1 MRSLKNSFLLVIFGL
16 LAISA
21 AIYLPWVGKIGFS
34 KDDWYL
40 TYDAHVAG
48 PQFFHEVF
56 SSDRP
61 ARAYLQIPLYSLFGE
76 NALLYHLSL
85 YLFRFIGAL
94 ALFCLLDMLWPRRRA
109 ATFSMA
115 LLFLIYPGFLSQV
128 TPLDFQAHI
137 FSLCL
142 AMISIAFTVKAILV
156 DRLSLKIILTV
167 GSILLGLAY
176 LLLMEHFIGLEVF
189 RFMCIVLLIS
199 REKQVAL
206 REHPVKIVRLWMPFL
221 IAPAGF
227 GLWRVFIFQNLRK
240 ATDVGAQIG
249 QLFASPIYK
258 GLGWLVTLLQGTLSV
273 IFLAWGVPLYNM
285 AFQLRLRDTL
295 IGLVIAVCAAVV
307 AVLVSR
313 WLSQIGTGEPAS
325 ESDWRVEAFWVGL
338 LSVMGGIL
346 PIVLANRYIDFGDYS
361 RYTLDGLAGS
371 VIVLVSLMSFLSSQK
386 IRVTLLALLTG
397 IAALTHYANASS
409 AAFDT
414 QIIRNFWWQISWRV
428 PQLKDGTTLIA
439 SYPGSAVEEDYFV
452 WGPANL
458 IYAPEK
464 QTTDPVNIRVPA
476 AVLNQDTVLQ
486 IMTGRG
492 NFGSVRRG
500 NSSIQD
506 YSNILV
512 FAQASSDGCVRV
524 VDGNQPGLSNA
535 DTQAIML
542 VAAKSKISNV
552 VLDANFK
559 NPSPVIFGDEPP
571 HNWCFYYE
579 EASLAAQQGD
589 WKTVASLGDQALGL
603 GFYPSDSVEWM
614 PFLQA
619 YVKLDEPDKI
629 RPLISIV
636 NANSFLKMEACQIL
650 TRTAQTASADMQIF
664 IQQSF
669 CQ

>member
-1 MRSLKNSFLLVIFGL
+1 MRSFKNSFLLILLGL

-21 AIYLPWVGKIGFS
+21 AVYLPLAGKIGLS

-40 TYDAHVAG
+40 TYDAHVGG

-56 SSDRP
+56 SIDRP

-76 NALLYHLSL
+76 NALPYSLSL
-85 YLFRFIGAL
+85 YVFRFAGAL
-94 ALFCLLDMLWPRRRA
+94 TFFWLLDMLWPRRRVV
-109 ATFSMA
+109 TFSMT

-128 TPLDFQAHI
+128 TPVDFQAHI

-142 AMISIAFTVKAILV
+142 AMISTAFTVKAILV

-167 GSILLGLAY
+167 GSVLLGLAY

-199 REKQVAL
+199 REKKVAL
-206 REHPVKIVRLWMPFL
+206 RERLAKIVRQWAPFL
-221 IAPAGF
+221 IAPVGF

-240 ATDVGAQIG
+240 ATDVGAQVG
-249 QLFASPIYK
+249 QLFVSPIYK
-258 GLGWLVTLLQGTLSV
+258 GLGWLVTLLQGTLSI
-273 IFLAWGVPLYNM
+273 IFLAWGAPLYNM

-295 IGLVIAVCAAVV
+295 IGLVIAVCAAVA
-307 AVLVSR
+307 AVLVSS
-313 WLSQIGTGEPAS
+313 WLSQIEIGEPAS
-325 ESDWRVEAFWVGL
+325 ESDWRVEALWVGL

-346 PIVLANRYIDFGDYS
+346 PIILANRYIDFGDYS
-361 RYTLDGLAGS
+361 RYTLDGLAGG
-371 VIVLVSLMSFLSSQK
+371 VIVLVGLMGFLSSQK
-386 IRVTLLALLTG
+386 IRAALFALLTG
-397 IAALTHYANASS
+397 IAVLTHYANASN

-439 SYPGSAVEEDYFV
+439 SYPGSAVQEDYFV

-464 QTTDPVNIRVPA
+464 QTTDPLTIRVPA
-476 AVLNQDTVLQ
+476 AVLNQGTVLQ
-486 IMTGRG
+486 IMAGRG
-492 NFGSVRRG
+492 NFSSVRRG
-500 NSSIQD
+500 NSSTQD
-506 YSNILV
+506 FSNILV
-512 FAQASSDGCVRV
+512 FSQASSDGCVRA
-524 VDGNQPGLSNA
+524 VDGNQPGLSSA
-535 DTQAIML
+535 DPQDIML

-552 VLDANFK
+552 MLEANLK
-559 NPSPVIFGDEPP
+559 IPPPMIFGDEPA

-579 EASLAAQQGD
+579 KASLAAQQGD
-589 WKTVASLGDQALGL
+589 WKTVAGLGDQALGL
-603 GFYPSDSVEWM
+603 GLYPSDSVEWM

-619 YVKLDEPDKI
+619 YIKLDEPNKI
-629 RPLISIV
+629 RPLISIIS
-636 NANSFLKMEACQIL
+636 ANSFLKMEACQIL
-650 TRTAQTASADMQIF
+650 TRTAQTASANMQMF
-664 IQQSF
+664 TQQSF